1 MAAKIIDGNII
12 AEEIRNIVKEEVAQ
26 VKKDKGRAPSL
37 AIVVVKSPVARRG
50 IAELKRRN
58 CEKVGINC
66 KVYEMSSLSSQSE
79 VIALVEKLSKD
90 DSVDGI
96 NLHPMPNHIKMSEV
110 IKALDPAK
118 DVEGIHPQNLGSFL
132 IGEKTYTPFTPR
144 GIMRLI
150 DSTGV
155 DIQGMHAVVVGR
167 SSHVGLPT
175 GFLLL
180 ERNATV
186 TFAHSRSWYLEQVTK
201 KADILVVAAGHPEMI
216 TGDMIK
222 PGAIVIDV
230 GINWVEGHMVGDVE
244 HSSAENVAGWITPVP
259 GGVGPMTIAMLLY
272 NLVRCCE

>member
-12 AEEIRNIVKEEVAQ
+12 AEEISKAVKEDVERI
-26 VKKDKGRAPSL
+26 KKEKGRAPSL
-37 AIVVVKSPVARRG
+37 AIVVVKSPVARRS

-66 KVYEMSSLSSQSE
+66 KVYQLSSLSSQSE

-96 NLHPMPNHIKMSEV
+96 NLHPMPSHIKMSEV
-110 IKALDPAK
+110 VKAMDPAK
-118 DVEGIHPQNLGSFL
+118 DVEGIHPRNLGSFL
-132 IGEKTYTPFTPR
+132 IGEKTYTPFTPK

-150 DSTGV
+150 ESTGV
-155 DIQGMHAVVVGR
+155 EIEGKHAVVVGR

-175 GFLLL
+175 GFMLL

-186 TFAHSRSWYLEQVTK
+186 TFAHSRSWYLEQVTR

-222 PGAIVIDV
+222 PGAVVIDV
-230 GINWVEGHMVGDVE
+230 GISMVEGRLVGDVE
-244 HSSAENVAGWITPVP
+244 HSSARNVAGWITPVP
-259 GGVGPMTIAMLLY
+259 GGVGPMTVAMLLH
-272 NLVRCCE
+272 NVVRCCE